1 MKSFIKYTALGAVS
15 IGLVG
20 LALSGPALAAKGG
33 HGMRGERGAMSFE
46 KMDANSDGFI
56 TIEDFAVLKQQKFN
70 EQDANKDGFI
80 TLDEMQAAAAK
91 RFEGREHKGDEEHMQ
106 DRAEHMQDRTE
117 HMQDRTERM
126 QDRTERMLR
135 YLDENGD
142 GKVAIDELPE
152 RNHDRMIARF
162 DADDDGKVSPAE
174 FEEAKAKFRKGGH
187 GGKGRHEHAE

>member
-20 LALSGPALAAKGG
+20 VALSGPALAAKGG
-33 HGMRGERGAMSFE
+33 HGMRGEGGEMSFE

-56 TIEDFAVLKQQKFN
+56 TIEDFAVLKQQKFE

-80 TLDEMQAAAAK
+80 TLDEMQTAATK
-91 RFEGREHKGDEEHMQ
+91 RFEGREHKGDAEHME
-106 DRAEHMQDRTE
+106 DRAEKMQDRT
-117 HMQDRTERM
+117 Q
-126 QDRTERMLR
+126 RMLR
-135 YLDENGD
+135 YFDENGD

-162 DADDDGKVSPAE
+162 DADEDGKVSPAE
-174 FEEAKAKFRKGGH
+174 FDDAKAKFRKGGH